1 MKNQNC
7 LQFKQK
13 DLHTRRC
20 RWIFNIQELKTF
32 CVQCSHKQK
41 IFYVVCPLIV
51 LHIFLCYLFTS
62 LVEWDEIL
70 WIYFYSPKDI
80 IVRLFFTKILRI
92 SHDGWK
98 RSLNFSFFLYNNYV
112 RNNLLINE
120 SSWWI
125 SDVENLTEENP
136 KVMKYSLL
144 YLCVSLGWKESNP
157 YNKCLVKFGKS
168 CFSLVLREKQT

>member
-1 MKNQNC
+1 MKAK
-7 LQFKQK
+7 F
-13 DLHTRRC
+13 
-20 RWIFNIQELKTF
+20 EL
-32 CVQCSHKQK
+32 
-41 IFYVVCPLIV
+41 
-51 LHIFLCYLFTS
+51 FL
-62 LVEWDEIL
+62 
-70 WIYFYSPKDI
+70 
-80 IVRLFFTKILRI
+80 
-92 SHDGWK
+92 
-98 RSLNFSFFLYNNYV
+98 FLYNSNV
-112 RNNLLINE
+112 RNKLLINE

>member
-1 MKNQNC
+1 MLRELINKDFLCC
-7 LQFKQK
+7 LPSYSPSYIFMLPVYFSCGMGWDFM
-13 DLHTRRC
+13 DLFLFPKGYYC
-20 RWIFNIQELKTF
+20 KI
-32 CVQCSHKQK
+32 
-41 IFYVVCPLIV
+41 IFYKNIKNKSWWMKAKFEL
-51 LHIFLCYLFTS
+51 FL
-62 LVEWDEIL
+62 
-70 WIYFYSPKDI
+70 
-80 IVRLFFTKILRI
+80 
-92 SHDGWK
+92 
-98 RSLNFSFFLYNNYV
+98 FLYNSNV
-112 RNNLLINE
+112 RNKLLINE